1 MNVAAHLSMVA
12 AVVGNEVRL
21 RTRRLSTLVTV
32 FVVMA
37 ITWMIIPNPL
47 TGRSLVV
54 VDKVRLLYNSQTLAI
69 GSAILASFLFGLAAF
84 YLVRGRTREDLRC
97 GLGGVL
103 AATPVGN
110 IAFIF
115 ARWLGAVTYLGVLSL
130 ALMATMMVLQAIF
143 NEAPIEPFS
152 FLATYALLLMPTMLL
167 AASIAVLCDACAPLM
182 GKGGDVL
189 YFVFWLGQFSALPSE
204 LAKQKSSD
212 GVLALVDVSGLATM
226 VHRFRALF
234 HTEHF
239 SVGGNSFDASRVP
252 LVLTDFWTGEMVLL
266 RIGCMLLMMLPLV
279 VAALLFHRYSP
290 DKVKAASVNTRAT
303 LWMFI
308 NRLLT
313 PAPRLVRPLFA
324 LAARLP
330 GFVGQA
336 LADTALTLTASP
348 AGLVAMLVILL
359 FGALAPQASLPGVL
373 TAAVVCWGIVISD
386 LAVRDFQSA
395 TEAMSAAVRGGATQ
409 RYARQLVVTFALG
422 LLCTSTVLLRW
433 LAEAPFRALVLVSG
447 LFALSAA
454 ASLLGRL
461 TRTGRT
467 FLALFLFGVYL
478 AANVHEVA
486 WFDVVGFNGSANPAS
501 VTAQLVFGLAA
512 GIFGYMVNQ
521 RKANA

>member
-1 MNVAAHLSMVA
+1 MNLAAHLSLIA
-12 AVVGNEVRL
+12 AVAGNEVRL
-21 RTRRLSTLVTV
+21 RTRRISSLVTV

-37 ITWMIIPNPL
+37 ITWMIIPNPA

-54 VDKVRLLYNSQTLAI
+54 VDKVRLIYNSQTLAI
-69 GSAILASFLFGLAAF
+69 GSAMLASFLFGLAAF

-103 AATPVGN
+103 AASPVGN
-110 IAFIF
+110 IAFVF
-115 ARWLGAVTYLGVLSL
+115 ARWLGSVAYLGVLSL
-130 ALMATMMVLQAIF
+130 ALMATMMVLQVIF
-143 NEAPIEPFS
+143 AEAPIEPLT
-152 FLATYALLLMPTMLL
+152 FLLTYGLMLLPTLLL

-189 YFVFWLGQFSALPSE
+189 YFVFWLGQFSVLPME
-204 LAKQKSSD
+204 LSKAKSTD
-212 GVLALVDVSGLATM
+212 GVLALVDISGLATM

-234 HTEHF
+234 HTEYF
-239 SVGGNSFDASRVP
+239 SVGGNNFDASRTP
-252 LVLTDFWTGEMVLL
+252 LVLTDFWTVEMALL
-266 RIGCMLLMMLPLV
+266 RIGCMLVMMLPLI
-279 VAALLFHRYSP
+279 VAARLFHRYSP
-290 DKVKAASVNTRAT
+290 DKVKAASINTRAT
-303 LWMFI
+303 LWVFV

-313 PAPRLVRPLFA
+313 PATRLVRPLFA
-324 LAARLP
+324 LAARVP
-330 GFVGQA
+330 GFLGQA
-336 LADTALTLTASP
+336 LADAALTLTASP
-348 AGLVAMLVILL
+348 AGLVAMLVILA
-359 FGALAPQASLPGVL
+359 FGALSPQASLPGVL

-386 LAVRDFQSA
+386 LSVRDFQSA
-395 TEAMSAAVRGGATQ
+395 TDAMSAAVRGGATQ

-422 LLCTSTVLLRW
+422 LLCSATVLLRW

-478 AANVHEVA
+478 AANVREVA
-486 WFDVVGFNGSANPAS
+486 WFDVIGFNGSANPQS
-501 VTAQLVFGLAA
+501 VAAQLAFGLAA
-512 GIFGYMVNQ
+512 CIFGYMFNQ

>member
-1 MNVAAHLSMVA
+1 MNIAAHLSLVA
-12 AVVGNEVRL
+12 AVAGNEVRL
-21 RTRRLSTLVTV
+21 RTRRISSLVTV

-37 ITWMIIPNPL
+37 ITWMIIPNPA

-54 VDKVRLLYNSQTLAI
+54 VDKVRLIYNSQTLAI
-69 GSAILASFLFGLAAF
+69 GSTMLASFLFGLAAF

-103 AATPVGN
+103 AASPVGN
-110 IAFIF
+110 IAFVF
-115 ARWLGAVTYLGVLSL
+115 ARWLGSVAYLGVLSL
-130 ALMATMMVLQAIF
+130 ALMATMMVLQVIF
-143 NEAPIEPFS
+143 AEAPLEPLT
-152 FLATYALLLMPTMLL
+152 FLLTYGLMLLPTLLL

-189 YFVFWLGQFSALPSE
+189 YFMFWLGQFSVLPME
-204 LAKQKSSD
+204 LSKAKSTD
-212 GVLALVDVSGLATM
+212 GVLALVDISGLATM

-234 HTEHF
+234 HTEYF
-239 SVGGNSFDASRVP
+239 SVGGNHFDAAQTP
-252 LVLTDFWTGEMVLL
+252 LVLTDFWTGEMALL
-266 RIGCMLLMMLPLV
+266 RIGCMLLMTLPLF

-290 DKVKAASVNTRAT
+290 DKVKAASANTRASLWT
-303 LWMFI
+303 LV

-313 PAPRLVRPLFA
+313 PATRLVRPLFT
-324 LAARLP
+324 LAARVP
-330 GFVGQA
+330 GFMGQA
-336 LADTALTLTASP
+336 LADAALTLTASP
-348 AGLVAMLVILL
+348 AGLVAMLVILV

-386 LAVRDFQSA
+386 LSVRDFQSA
-395 TEAMSAAVRGGATQ
+395 TESMSAAVRGGATQ

-422 LLCTSTVLLRW
+422 LLATSTVLLRW
-433 LAEAPFRALVLVSG
+433 LADSPFRALVLLSG

-478 AANVHEVA
+478 AANVREVA
-486 WFDVVGFNGSANPAS
+486 WFDVIGFNGVANPRS
-501 VTAQLVFGLAA
+501 VAAQLVFGLVAC
-512 GIFGYMVNQ
+512 ICGYMFNQ
-521 RKANA
+521 RKANT